1 MKTASQNVKNGSAH
15 KNPSVLACAWHTAVL
30 CAGSVLRGFF
40 CVLARANARARSLSE
55 KGAQNDLRPSGG
67 KMDQMTGDAILSDE
81 RAAMGIRA
89 QDDPFEALL
98 VQARA
103 TAGLRRVWGVLRVP
117 DDIMLTSDSSADF
130 GELFARSIEAAARS
144 AGKALRSVRWQAKRK
159 GNDEMTNNERK

>member
-1 MKTASQNVKNGSAH
+1 MKTASKNVKNGSAH

-40 CVLARANARARSLSE
+40 CVLACANARARSLSE

-98 VQARA
+98 VQERA

-117 DDIMLTSDSSADF
+117 DAR
-130 GELFARSIEAAARS
+130 EL
-144 AGKALRSVRWQAKRK
+144 LRHCGVCL
-159 GNDEMTNNERK
+159 G